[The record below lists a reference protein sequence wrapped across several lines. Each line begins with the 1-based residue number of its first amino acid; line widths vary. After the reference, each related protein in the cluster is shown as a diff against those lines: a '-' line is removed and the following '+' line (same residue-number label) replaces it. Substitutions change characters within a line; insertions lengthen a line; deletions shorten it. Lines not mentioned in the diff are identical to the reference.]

1 MVCLRSRLWPGAWTV
16 TDKPLFPLQA
26 TTLPPVS
33 FLMEAPVSRPSRSG
47 LKCPSLRSQR
57 LLRCVLAT
65 LYHLHRVILLTAPPA
80 LFTDL
85 HQYRTFADPFFL
97 MPSLLTTV
105 LLVTTYRL
113 VTRVRKPQYSSAANA
128 LRLTLFSVFF
138 SVAITRAPQR
148 MKVRQ
153 VLRVV

>member
-1 MVCLRSRLWPGAWTV
+1 
-16 TDKPLFPLQA
+16 
-26 TTLPPVS
+26 
-33 FLMEAPVSRPSRSG
+33 MEAPVSRPSRSG
-47 LKCPSLRSQR
+47 LKCPSSRFQR
-57 LLRCVLAT
+57 PLRCVLT
-65 LYHLHRVILLTAPPA
+65 LLCHLHRVTLLTAPPA

-85 HQYRTFADPFFL
+85 HQHRMYTDPFFV
-97 MPSLLTTV
+97 MPALLTTV

-113 VTRVRKPQYSSAANA
+113 VTRVRRPKYSSAANA
-128 LRLTLFSVFF
+128 LRLTLLSVFF